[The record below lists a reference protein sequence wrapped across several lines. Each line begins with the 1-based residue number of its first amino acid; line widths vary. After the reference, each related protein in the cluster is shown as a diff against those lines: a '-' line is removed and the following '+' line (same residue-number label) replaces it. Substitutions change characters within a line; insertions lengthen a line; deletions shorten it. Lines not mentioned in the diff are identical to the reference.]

1 MTESAKSSTS
11 RPASANAPK
20 EATPSLKE
28 KLRALRDH
36 LLIDLIERD
45 TPLRLALLAALA
57 GEHLLLLGP
66 PGTAKSELA
75 RRLRYAF
82 RDANYFERLLT
93 RFTVPEEL
101 FGPLSIKGLEED
113 RYQRQIAGYLPNA
126 SIAFLDEI
134 FKANSA
140 ILNSLLTLLNEREFD
155 NGTQRIHTPLI
166 CVIGASNELP
176 ESEEMDALYDRFLLR
191 CHVPRVS
198 DAGFEKLMQLRGQ
211 FRPAPALDLL
221 LSPKDLTEIRQNAQR
236 VSVPV
241 DVVELLKAMRQFCI
255 SQSIDVSERRWRK
268 TLFMLQVAAYSEGRN
283 EVSQWDCW
291 LLQHCLW
298 AKPEEHQALF
308 NWYKSRVGA
317 LASYPDQFAKF
328 IATWEKL
335 FATERD
341 RKSQVCD
348 KDGKPLYIGTN
359 NKPVLHQEG
368 RRQRANANGEGLYL
382 LPKQFHDRTNQGN
395 GYTRE
400 ECVSEVK
407 RKFRYE
413 WEHILD
419 VNSYFNDT
427 ENWLIEPYRLNPLL
441 EPARYSAAHIKDRT
455 TQVKQVADDLDGHIA
470 GLKRQ
475 IDTVARDISESL
487 WLDAAFATDASTAL
501 EEQKKQHQD
510 YARRLAAV
518 LKGFDALP
526 RSET

>member
-1 MTESAKSSTS
+1 MTESAKSTS
-11 RPASANAPK
+11 ARPASANARK
-20 EATPSLKE
+20 EAHPSLKD

-36 LLIDLIERD
+36 LLTDLIERD

-198 DAGFEKLMQLRGQ
+198 DAGFERLMQLRGQ
-211 FRPAPALDLL
+211 FRPAPSLDLL

-236 VSVPV
+236 VSVPG
-241 DVVELLKAMRQFCI
+241 DVFELLKAMRQFCI
-255 SQSIDVSERRWRK
+255 GQSIDVSERRWRK

-298 AKPEEHQALF
+298 AKHEEQKVLF
-308 NWYKSRVGA
+308 DWYKSRVGA
-317 LASYPDQFAKF
+317 VASAPDQFTKF
-328 IATWEKL
+328 VATWEKL
-335 FATERD
+335 FVTERD
-341 RKSQVCD
+341 KKSQVCD
-348 KDGKPLYIGTN
+348 KEGRPLYIGAN
-359 NKPVLHQEG
+359 NKPVLSQEG
-368 RRQRANANGEGLYL
+368 KRQRTNSKGESLYL
-382 LPKQFHDRTNQGN
+382 LPKQFQDRTNQGN
-395 GYTRE
+395 GVTRE
-400 ECVSEVK
+400 ECTSVVRRQYGHIPDSIMDVSV
-407 RKFRYE
+407 
-413 WEHILD
+413 
-419 VNSYFNDT
+419 YFDDQN
-427 ENWLIEPYRLNPLL
+427 NWLIEPYRLNSLL
-441 EPARYSAAHIKDRT
+441 EPTRYSAAHIKDRT
-455 TQVKQVADDLDGHIA
+455 TQVKQLVDDLGGHIA

-475 IDTVARDISESL
+475 MATVARDISESL
-487 WLDAAFATDASTAL
+487 WIDANFAADANTAL
-501 EEQKKQHQD
+501 EDQTKQHQD
-510 YARRLAAV
+510 YARRLANV
-518 LKGFDALP
+518 LKGFEGLP

>member
-1 MTESAKSSTS
+1 MTESAKSTS
-11 RPASANAPK
+11 ARPASANAPK
-20 EATPSLKE
+20 EAHPSLKD

-36 LLIDLIERD
+36 LLTDLIERD

-198 DAGFEKLMQLRGQ
+198 DAGFERLMQLRGQ
-211 FRPAPALDLL
+211 FRPAPPLDLL

-236 VSVPV
+236 VSVPG
-241 DVVELLKAMRQFCI
+241 DVFELLKAMRQFCI

-298 AKPEEHQALF
+298 AKPEEQVAIF
-308 NWYKSRVGA
+308 EWYKGRVGA
-317 LASYPDQFAKF
+317 VAAAPDRFTKLV
-328 IATWEKL
+328 ATWEKTL
-335 FATERD
+335 TTERE
-341 RKSQVCD
+341 SQTQVCD
-348 KDGKPLYIGTN
+348 KDGRPLYYGAS
-359 NKPVLHQEG
+359 NKPVLSNEG
-368 RRQRANANGEGLYL
+368 KRQRTNSKGEPLFL
-382 LPKQFHDRTNQGN
+382 LPKQFQNRTNNGA
-395 GYTRE
+395 GYTQNECIDTLRE
-400 ECVSEVK
+400 YYGYH
-407 RKFRYE
+407 YE
-413 WEHILD
+413 RTAD
-419 VNSYFNDT
+419 MKTYFSDQ
-427 ENWLIEPYRLNPLL
+427 ENWLMEPHKLPPVLQ
-441 EPARYSAAHIKDRT
+441 PTKYSNAHVRGRCD
-455 TQVKQVADDLDGHIA
+455 QVKEIANALDSHLG
-470 GLKRQ
+470 GLKKQ
-475 IDTVARDISESL
+475 VETVNRDISDSL
-487 WLDAAFATDASTAL
+487 WIAAAFATDAGATL
-501 EEQKKQHQD
+501 EEQRKQHQE

-518 LKGFDALP
+518 LKGFEALP